1 MSPSLPDF
9 NHRETRLT
17 VDFCSF
23 CYLVIYSIFVLNQ
36 PPVIF
41 RDSIVLRS
49 ELPLPRSE
57 GMETAKERAKRGQKN
72 AKEREAKERRRKRQ
86 GTKHRR
92 SRLLLF
98 RHFDQNEREVIKTC
112 IAR

>member
-1 MSPSLPDF
+1 MKNGIESMQEMFTIMHQSLYIY
-9 NHRETRLT
+9 HRETRLT

-57 GMETAKERAKRGQKN
+57 GKETAKERAKREEKGKDKGRN
-72 AKEREAKERRRKRQ
+72 IA
-86 GTKHRR
+86 
-92 SRLLLF
+92 
-98 RHFDQNEREVIKTC
+98 EVVSLCSAYT
-112 IAR
+112 